1 MGRIEP
7 RAAGCQAGAC
17 PLCGHIIPC
26 EWRCTVAVAVAVAV
40 AVDVP
45 TTDDEE
51 AGWRGTA
58 LS

>member
-1 MGRIEP
+1 MPSLRSSIRVVAITVLLP
-7 RAAGCQAGAC
+7 RLGAAGTR
-17 PLCGHIIPC
+17 P
-26 EWRCTVAVAVAVAV
+26 RRTVAVAVAV